1 MRSEPNRKAIILDTD
16 PGIGAPGSAVDDGLA
31 IVLGLLRPTG
41 NLLGSP
47 LMY

>member
-1 MRSEPNRKAIILDTD
+1 MRSEPNRKAIILDKD